1 MVGMLQVDDVRWHTR
16 KFEDSPAHLLA
27 LDRLCEAGDG
37 REFENPKFE
46 QSVRRQS
53 CANHVVQSGLVGLT
67 EHDVNLVH
75 VFFFG
80 GVLLKK
86 YSAHADVSEQVCVQF
101 FVARFDCL
109 QSEHHRSEC
118 DCGGF

>member
-1 MVGMLQVDDVRWHTR
+1 MLQVDDVRWHTR

-37 REFENPKFE
+37 REFENPEFE

-80 GVLLKK
+80 GVLLKN
-86 YSAHADVSEQVCVQF
+86 YSAHADVCVCVHF

-109 QSEHHRSEC
+109 QSGHHRSEC

>member
-1 MVGMLQVDDVRWHTR
+1 MQKLREMVGMLQVDDVRWHTR

-27 LDRLCEAGDG
+27 LDRLCEAGGG
-37 REFENPKFE
+37 REFENPEFE

-75 VFFFG
+75 VFFWGCFT
-80 GVLLKK
+80 KK
-86 YSAHADVSEQVCVQF
+86 LQRTRRCVCVCTF
-101 FVARFDCL
+101 LC
-109 QSEHHRSEC
+109 C
-118 DCGGF
+118 

>member
-1 MVGMLQVDDVRWHTR
+1 MLRSYSQCHDEFCKNHEKKTAELQKLREMVGMLQVDDVRWHTR

-37 REFENPKFE
+37 REFENPEFE

-75 VFFFG
+75 VFLFG
-80 GVLLKK
+80 GVF
-86 YSAHADVSEQVCVQF
+86 Y
-101 FVARFDCL
+101 
-109 QSEHHRSEC
+109 
-118 DCGGF
+118 